1 MSTSTTDSA
10 VRTSLPPVP
19 PELSARGVGLRAE
32 SDLDTDFLRQLYVSV
47 RWEELAGT
55 DWTDEAKLGFLGD
68 QFVFQ
73 SRHYKRHYAG
83 AAWGIVTDAGM
94 PVGRLYLHQG
104 PADLRIIDISM
115 LPSHRGLGIGSSL
128 IRAVFE
134 QGVAAGTGVSIHV
147 EVFNLAAR
155 RLYDRLGFV
164 PGDNG
169 AGVHLRMD
177 WVPPPAG

>member
-1 MSTSTTDSA
+1 MSVSTNSA
-10 VRTSLPPVP
+10 APTPLPPVP
-19 PELSARGVGLRAE
+19 PELSARGMGLRRE
-32 SDLDTDFLRQLYVSV
+32 TEQDTEFLRRLYISV
-47 RWEELAGT
+47 RWEELAGV
-55 DWTDEAKLGFLGD
+55 DWTDEAKLAFLGD

-73 SRHYKRHYAG
+73 SRHYKRHYSG
-83 AAWGIVTDAGM
+83 AAWGIVTDAGT

-134 QGVAAGTGVSIHV
+134 QGRAAGTAVSIHV

-164 PGDNG
+164 PGDTG
-169 AGVHLRMD
+169 GGVHLRMD
-177 WVPPPAG
+177 WVPPSAG